1 MTSLT
6 ADAVRTF
13 LLQHFSSAISA
24 TGLNS
29 AAIGEDF
36 DLLAAGVVDSLGV
49 IEMIAAVERHFKI
62 TVDFESMDP
71 TELTVLDKFSRFVA
85 NNAVGNAPPLRA

>member
-6 ADAVRTF
+6 ADEVRTF
-13 LLQHFSSAISA
+13 LLHRYASAIA
-24 TGLNS
+24 AAGVNS

-49 IEMIAAVERHFKI
+49 IEMITAVEQHFKI
-62 TVDFESMDP
+62 SVDFESMDP

-85 NNAVGNAPPLRA
+85 SKAVGNAPPLRA